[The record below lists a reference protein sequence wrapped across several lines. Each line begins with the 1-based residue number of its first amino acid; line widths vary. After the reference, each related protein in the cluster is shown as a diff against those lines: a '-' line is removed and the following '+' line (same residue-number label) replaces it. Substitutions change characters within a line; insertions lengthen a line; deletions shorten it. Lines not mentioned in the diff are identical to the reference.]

1 MDIDFSLYL
10 VTSRELLP
18 PGKDF
23 YVTLEQALQGGVT
36 VVQIREK
43 TADTA
48 EFLEI
53 CQRSKSI
60 CDRYHVPLLVND
72 RVDIALAVGA
82 SGVHVGQT
90 DMPIAIARKLLP
102 SNAVIGTS
110 CNNVEEVKK
119 ALSDGADYV
128 GIGAVWAT
136 NTKALDK
143 PVIGVRNVGAM
154 LEVLDATSVKAVA
167 IGGIKSNN
175 LLRTLYGSVSRTN
188 HSLDGV
194 AVVSEIMASDQPKEA
209 AASLCNVLHEF
220 KSGSSIQLGLCAQ
233 PTVYTLDKVTGDIVK
248 LMEHM
253 KTINPLVHQITN
265 NVVIAQSANTTISIG
280 ASPIM
285 ATSAQE
291 MSDLAQVCDALLV
304 NIGTLTQDAY
314 LGMLEAGTC
323 MNAKRKPIIFD
334 PVGVGA
340 TSFRKGA
347 VEELLNTWQTSVIK
361 GNAGELA
368 ALSGSTEVGS
378 KGVDSVGTSFKDPA
392 TFVRNLAKRERC
404 IIALTGKTDY
414 VSDGKSVAILNNG
427 HRYLGEITG
436 SGCITGSCIAAYCA
450 LVSRLAG
457 SELLKDDKLARGDV
471 FVGTISG
478 ILILNIAAE
487 IAATRDDVRGPGTFF
502 PALLDE
508 LANLTPQILSGR
520 ARIELA

>member
-10 VTSRELLP
+10 VTGRELLP

-23 YVTLEQALQGGVT
+23 YETLEQALQGGVT

-43 TADTA
+43 SLDTA

-60 CDRYHVPLLVND
+60 CDRYNVPLLVND

-82 SGVHVGQT
+82 NGVHVGQT

-102 SNAVIGTS
+102 PNTVIGTS

-119 ALSDGADYV
+119 ALSDGADYI

-136 NTKALDK
+136 KTKTLDK

-154 LEVLDATSVKAVA
+154 LEVLDGTSVQAVA
-167 IGGIKSNN
+167 IGGIKSKN

-194 AVVSEIMASDQPKEA
+194 AVVSEIMTSDNPKEA
-209 AASLCNVLHEF
+209 AAYLRNILREF
-220 KSGSSIQLGLCAQ
+220 QSGSSIQLGLCTQ
-233 PTVYTLDKVTGDIVK
+233 PNTHTSESITREIVG
-248 LMEHM
+248 LMVLM
-253 KTINPLVHQITN
+253 KKISPLIHQITN

-291 MSDLAQVCDALLV
+291 MSDLSHICDALLV

-314 LGMLEAGTC
+314 LGMLEAGVC
-323 MNAKRKPIIFD
+323 MNAKRKPIVFD

-340 TSFRKGA
+340 TAFRKSA
-347 VEELLNTWQTSVIK
+347 VDDLLNTWQASVIK

-368 ALSGSTEVGS
+368 ALSGITEVES
-378 KGVDSVGTSFKDPA
+378 KGVDSVGTGFKDPV
-392 TFVRNLAKRERC
+392 TFIRNLAKRERC

-414 VSDGKSVAILNNG
+414 VSDGKSVAILKNG
-427 HRYLGEITG
+427 HQYLGEITG

-450 LVSRLAG
+450 LASRL
-457 SELLKDDKLARGDV
+457 SESKPLKEDKLVRGDV

-478 ILILNIAAE
+478 ILLLNVAAE
-487 IAATRDDVRGPGTFF
+487 IAAARDDVRGPGTFF

-508 LANLTPQILSGR
+508 LANLTPQVVSER
-520 ARIELA
+520 VRVELA